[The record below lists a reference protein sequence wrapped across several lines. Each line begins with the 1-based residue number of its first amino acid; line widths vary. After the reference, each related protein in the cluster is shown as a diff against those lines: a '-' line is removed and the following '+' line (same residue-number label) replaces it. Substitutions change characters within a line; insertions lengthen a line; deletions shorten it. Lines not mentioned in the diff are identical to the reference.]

1 MAADRPSQSP
11 TADEQSFAFGE
22 SIAPPLL
29 PFLNRGQKP
38 TIYYSVAAGLLIIF
52 PIYMLFMFDFV
63 PTPFIVVAAAS
74 VVLLVLI
81 SRHYFSLV
89 TEARVDA
96 TGISVRGYRRFRHI
110 KWTDLDSVT
119 VSRQFDPDYVLFRF
133 HPIDGHKITV
143 RRIRIYNKAAALS
156 GNDQVQGFIN
166 AIRLHLVKRDTD

>member
-1 MAADRPSQSP
+1 MAADRPSQPP

-29 PFLNRGQKP
+29 PFLNRGKKP
-38 TIYYSVAAGLLIIF
+38 TIYYGVAAGLLIIF

-63 PTPFIVVAAAS
+63 PTPFVAVAAAS

-96 TGISVRGYRRFRHI
+96 TGIYVRGYRRFRHV

-119 VSRQFDPDYVLFRF
+119 VSRQFDRDYVLFRL
-133 HPIDGHKITV
+133 HPLDGHRVAI
-143 RRIRIYNKAAALS
+143 RRFRVFNKDAALS
-156 GNDQVQGFIN
+156 GNDPVQGFIN
-166 AIRLHLVKRDTD
+166 AIRLHLVQRDTG